1 MRKQK
6 RKFRFKKMAIALAF
20 ILCNCFLITAVAEP
34 YSQVNNSSK
43 AQSNEEQETNGI
55 KNSKTAKP
63 TGVEG
68 EYEIELKVSGTPTTK
83 TVPVDIVM
91 IMDTS
96 GSMSKDMSELKTAM
110 KNFTTN
116 ILNTET
122 GVKDSRISVIEFADQ
137 WGIGNVWGINNESES
152 NDYNESYDENKQ
164 DKSLIARGAEK
175 DAKVLHPF
183 SKDALTI
190 NTAID
195 NTTAG
200 GNTNAEAAWLLAGK
214 ELANARENANKYVLF
229 FTDGLPNRVVGWEGF
244 ADPVNR
250 AINAYNKAVQEGS
263 GINAY
268 SIGLIRNINKKSDK
282 EKAISFLKK
291 VQNQESGP
299 HFIEGNEINLD
310 EIYTKIADNIKTD
323 SSMANNAIITDEVT
337 KEFEIVNNGA
347 DAKVYKPLEGGK
359 EELLDIKPIVNGNKL
374 SWYLGKVGT
383 EGRIIRFKIR
393 LKDEYYG
400 IGDEKIPT
408 NVEATMKYEDPSGDI
423 QTITF
428 EKPTVNVPYK
438 KGKITIIKEVKNNK
452 GLTAPKDD
460 NFNISLVGKEGI
472 GEYSV
477 KLKGGETKT
486 LNFTLK
492 HSNAN
497 ISEGNIK
504 SKDFLNIG
512 EYDIR
517 EIVPMNYELEDIY
530 VNDTK
535 LDKNNSKF
543 TINNSDNNI
552 TIKVVNKYVNDKYF
566 YDKAEKENVLELKK

>member
-6 RKFRFKKMAIALAF
+6 KRKFNFKKMAIALVF
-20 ILCNCFLITAVAEP
+20 ILCNCFLISAMAEP
-34 YSQVNNSSK
+34 YSQSNNSSK

-83 TVPVDIVM
+83 TIPVDIVM

-96 GSMSKDMSELKTAM
+96 GSMKNDMDELKTAM
-110 KNFTTN
+110 QNFTSK
-116 ILNTET
+116 ILDEKE
-122 GVKDSRISVIEFADQ
+122 GVKDSKISVIKFAAYDNDRNRSMEENSDDEFR
-137 WGIGNVWGINNESES
+137 NEL
-152 NDYNESYDENKQ
+152 
-164 DKSLIARGAEK
+164 DKSVISRGSRG
-175 DAKVLHPF
+175 DAKVIHEF
-183 SKDALTI
+183 SSDASTI

-195 NTTAG
+195 NTKASG
-200 GNTNAEAAWLLAGK
+200 GTNAQAAWLLADTQ
-214 ELANARENANKYVLF
+214 LAKARPEANKYVLF
-229 FTDGLPNRVVGWEGF
+229 FTDGLPNRTVDGVGRGD
-244 ADPVNR
+244 AVKR
-250 AINAYNKAVQEGS
+250 AKDAYDVIINKYSK
-263 GINAY
+263 INAY
-268 SIGLIRNINKKSDK
+268 SIGLIRNIKDKDDK
-282 EKAISFLKK
+282 EDAKKFLES
-291 VQNQESGP
+291 VQNKGLHLIDTGDTIKLE
-299 HFIEGNEINLD
+299 
-310 EIYTKIADNIKTD
+310 EIYTKIADNIKTETA
-323 SSMANNAIITDEVT
+323 MANDAIITDEVT

-347 DAKVYKPLEGGK
+347 DAKVYKPLEDGK

-374 SWYLGKVGT
+374 SWNLGNVGT

-408 NVEATMKYEDPSGDI
+408 NVEATMDYKDPEGKKN
-423 QTITF
+423 TITF

-452 GLTAPKDD
+452 GLTAPTDD
-460 NFNISLVGKEGI
+460 NFNISLIGKEGI

-486 LNFTLK
+486 LDFTLK
-492 HSNAN
+492 HNSAKVSPENL
-497 ISEGNIK
+497 K

-543 TINNSDNNI
+543 TINNTHNNI

-566 YDKAEKENVLELKK
+566 YDKAEKENVLGLKK

>member
-6 RKFRFKKMAIALAF
+6 KRKFNFKKMAIALVF
-20 ILCNCFLITAVAEP
+20 ILCNCFLINAMAEP
-34 YSQVNNSSK
+34 YSQ
-43 AQSNEEQETNGI
+43 AQSNRDQETNGI

-96 GSMSKDMSELKTAM
+96 GSMSKDISELQTAM
-110 KNFTTN
+110 QNFTSK
-116 ILNTET
+116 ILDKEK
-122 GVKDSRISVIEFADQ
+122 GVKDSKISVIEFAD
-137 WGIGNVWGINNESES
+137 WLGILRNGSNNYADNNEE
-152 NDYNESYDENKQ
+152 
-164 DKSLIARGAEK
+164 DKSLIAKGFKE
-175 DAKVLHPF
+175 DAKVLHEF
-183 SKDALTI
+183 SDNAESI
-190 NTAID
+190 NEKIGS
-195 NTTAG
+195 TTAG
-200 GNTNAEAAWLLAGK
+200 GDTNAQAAWLLAEK
-214 ELANARENANKYVLF
+214 ELAKARPNANKYVLF
-229 FTDGLPNRVVGWEGF
+229 FTDGLPNRI
-244 ADPVNR
+244 VND
-250 AINAYNKAVQEGS
+250 EGS
-263 GINAY
+263 GNAVKRATDAYNNAVPEGSEINAY
-268 SIGLIRNINKKSDK
+268 SIGLIRNVNWWEK
-282 EKAISFLKK
+282 EKARSFLEE
-291 VQNQESGP
+291 VQNQKSGAY
-299 HFIEGNEINLD
+299 FIEGNEINLD

-543 TINNSDNNI
+543 TINNTDNNI

>member
-6 RKFRFKKMAIALAF
+6 KRKFNFLKKMAIALAF
-20 ILCNCFLITAVAEP
+20 ILCNCFLINAMAEP

-43 AQSNEEQETNGI
+43 AQSNREQETNGI

-83 TVPVDIVM
+83 TTPVDIVM

-96 GSMSKDMSELKTAM
+96 GSMSKDISELQTAM
-110 KNFTTN
+110 QNFTSK
-116 ILNTET
+116 ILDKEK
-122 GVKDSRISVIEFADQ
+122 GVKDSKISVIEFAD
-137 WGIGNVWGINNESES
+137 WLGILRNGSNNYDDNNEE
-152 NDYNESYDENKQ
+152 
-164 DKSLIARGAEK
+164 DKSLIAKGFKE
-175 DAKVLHPF
+175 DAKVLHEF
-183 SKDALTI
+183 SDNAESI
-190 NTAID
+190 NEKIGS
-195 NTTAG
+195 TTAG
-200 GNTNAEAAWLLAGK
+200 GDTNAQAAWLLAEK
-214 ELANARENANKYVLF
+214 ELAKARPNANKYVLF
-229 FTDGLPNRVVGWEGF
+229 FTDGLPNRI
-244 ADPVNR
+244 VND
-250 AINAYNKAVQEGS
+250 EGS
-263 GINAY
+263 GNAVKRATDAYNNAVPEGSEINAY
-268 SIGLIRNINKKSDK
+268 SIGLIRNVNWWQK
-282 EKAISFLKK
+282 ESARVFLRQ
-291 VQNQESGP
+291 VQNQKSGAY
-299 HFIEGNEINLD
+299 FIEGNEINLD
-310 EIYTKIADNIKTD
+310 EIYEKIAKDIETD
-323 SSMANNAIITDEVT
+323 STMANNAIITDEVT

-347 DAKVYKPLEGGK
+347 DAKVYKPLEDGK
-359 EELLDIKPIVNGNKL
+359 LEELNIKPTVNGNKL
-374 SWYLGKVGT
+374 SWNLGNVGT

-400 IGDEKIPT
+400 IGDDKIPT
-408 NVEATMKYEDPSGDI
+408 NVKATMDYKDPEGKKN
-423 QTITF
+423 TITF
-428 EKPTVNVPYK
+428 EKPTVSVPYK
-438 KGKITIIKEVKNNK
+438 KGTLTIIKEVKNNK

-460 NFNISLVGKEGI
+460 NFNISLTGKGNI

-497 ISEGNIK
+497 VSEGNLK

-543 TINNSDNNI
+543 TINNTDNNI

-566 YDKAEKENVLELKK
+566 YDKEEKENVLELKK

>member
-6 RKFRFKKMAIALAF
+6 KRKFNFFKKMAIALAF
-20 ILCNCFLITAVAEP
+20 ILCNCFLINAMAEP
-34 YSQVNNSSK
+34 YSQVNNTSK
-43 AQSNEEQETNGI
+43 AQSNGEETNGI
-55 KNSKTAKP
+55 KNSKTAKL

-96 GSMSKDMSELKTAM
+96 GSMSKDISELQTAM
-110 KNFTTN
+110 QNFTSK
-116 ILNTET
+116 ILDKEK
-122 GVKDSRISVIEFADQ
+122 GVKDSKISVIEFAD
-137 WGIGNVWGINNESES
+137 WLGILRNGSNNYDDNNEE
-152 NDYNESYDENKQ
+152 
-164 DKSLIARGAEK
+164 DKSLIAKGFKE
-175 DAKVLHPF
+175 DAKVLHEF
-183 SKDALTI
+183 SDNAESI
-190 NTAID
+190 NEKIGS
-195 NTTAG
+195 TTAG
-200 GNTNAEAAWLLAGK
+200 GDTNAQAAWLLAEK
-214 ELANARENANKYVLF
+214 ELAKARPNANKYVLF
-229 FTDGLPNRVVGWEGF
+229 FTDGLPNRI
-244 ADPVNR
+244 VN
-250 AINAYNKAVQEGS
+250 NEGS
-263 GINAY
+263 GNAVKRATDAYNNAVPEGSEINAY
-268 SIGLIRNINKKSDK
+268 SIGLIRNVNWWQK
-282 EKAISFLKK
+282 ESARVFLRQ
-291 VQNQESGP
+291 VQNQKSGAY
-299 HFIEGNEINLD
+299 FIEGNEINLD
-310 EIYTKIADNIKTD
+310 EIYEKIAKDIETD
-323 SSMANNAIITDEVT
+323 STMANNAIITDEVT

-347 DAKVYKPLEGGK
+347 DAKVYKPLEDGK
-359 EELLDIKPIVNGNKL
+359 LQELNIKPTVNGNKL
-374 SWYLGKVGT
+374 SWDLGKVGT

-400 IGDEKIPT
+400 IGDDKIPT
-408 NVEATMKYEDPSGDI
+408 NVKATMDYKDPEGKKN
-423 QTITF
+423 TITF
-428 EKPTVNVPYK
+428 EKPTVSVPYK

-460 NFNISLVGKEGI
+460 NFNISLTGKEGI

-486 LNFTLK
+486 LDFTLK

-497 ISEGNIK
+497 VSEGNLK
-504 SKDFLNIG
+504 DKDFLNIG

-543 TINNSDNNI
+543 TINNTDNNI

-566 YDKAEKENVLELKK
+566 YDKEEKGNVLELKK

>member
-1 MRKQK
+1 MRKKKK
-6 RKFRFKKMAIALAF
+6 RKFNFFKKMAIALAF
-20 ILCNCFLITAVAEP
+20 ILCNCFLINAMAEP

-43 AQSNEEQETNGI
+43 AQSNREQETNGI

-96 GSMSKDMSELKTAM
+96 GSMSKDISELQTAM
-110 KNFTTN
+110 QNFTSK
-116 ILNTET
+116 ILDKEK
-122 GVKDSRISVIEFADQ
+122 GVKDSKISVIEFAD
-137 WGIGNVWGINNESES
+137 WLGILRNGSNNYDDNNEE
-152 NDYNESYDENKQ
+152 
-164 DKSLIARGAEK
+164 DKSLIAKGFKE
-175 DAKVLHPF
+175 DAKVLHEF
-183 SKDALTI
+183 SDNAESI
-190 NTAID
+190 NEKIGS
-195 NTTAG
+195 TTAG
-200 GNTNAEAAWLLAGK
+200 GDTNAQAAWLLAEK
-214 ELANARENANKYVLF
+214 ELAKARPNANKYVLF
-229 FTDGLPNRVVGWEGF
+229 FTDGLPNRI
-244 ADPVNR
+244 VN
-250 AINAYNKAVQEGS
+250 NEGS
-263 GINAY
+263 GNAVKRAKAAYDKIVAKYSGVNAY
-268 SIGLIRNINKKSDK
+268 SIGLIRNIKDNDDK
-282 EKAISFLKK
+282 EDAKKFLES
-291 VQNQESGP
+291 VQNKGL
-299 HFIEGNEINLD
+299 HLIDIGDTIKLD
-310 EIYTKIADNIKTD
+310 EIYKKIAENIEKD

-347 DAKVYKPLEGGK
+347 DAKVYKPLEDGK
-359 EELLDIKPIVNGNKL
+359 LEELNIKPTVNGNKL
-374 SWYLGKVGT
+374 SWDLGKVGT

-400 IGDEKIPT
+400 IGDDKIPT
-408 NVEATMKYEDPSGDI
+408 NVKATMDYKDPSGSDK
-423 QTITF
+423 TITF

-438 KGKITIIKEVKNNK
+438 KGKITIIKEVKNNT

-460 NFNISLVGKEGI
+460 NFNISLIGKEGI

-486 LNFTLK
+486 LDFTLK
-492 HSNAN
+492 NSSAKVSPENL
-497 ISEGNIK
+497 K

-543 TINNSDNNI
+543 TINNTDNNI